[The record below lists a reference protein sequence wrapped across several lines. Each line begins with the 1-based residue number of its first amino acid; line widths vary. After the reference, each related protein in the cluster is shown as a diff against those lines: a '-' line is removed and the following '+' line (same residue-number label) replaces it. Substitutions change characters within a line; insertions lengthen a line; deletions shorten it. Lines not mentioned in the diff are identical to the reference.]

1 MLRFFSLLLLLPQCA
16 SGDRASNPF
25 APGWNG
31 EAKTPPLGWRSWNAF
46 GNLIDQRLMEQAMDA
61 LTAKNRTI
69 MGKAGV
75 SLCDAAGFCSVGVDE
90 GWEACGGGINGTQ
103 HAADGTPTINTTR
116 FPDMGKMVE
125 YGHGV
130 GLTVGW
136 YENGCKCAEKK
147 DDPFNYAGD
156 VRSLAAFGFDG
167 IKLDDCGAQK
177 NSTLY
182 AELMQKAGYESYE
195 CLVRVFSVSQVAR
208 WRLPAVKYLYV
219 RI

>member
-1 MLRFFSLLLLLPQCA
+1 
-16 SGDRASNPF
+16 
-25 APGWNG
+25 
-31 EAKTPPLGWRSWNAF
+31 
-46 GNLIDQRLMEQAMDA
+46 MDA

-125 YGHGV
+125 YGHGL